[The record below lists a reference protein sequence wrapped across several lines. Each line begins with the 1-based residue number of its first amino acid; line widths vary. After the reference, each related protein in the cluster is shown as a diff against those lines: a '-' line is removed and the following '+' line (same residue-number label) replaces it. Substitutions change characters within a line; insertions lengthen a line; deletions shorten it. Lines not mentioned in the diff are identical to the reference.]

1 MICLADSL
9 ITRAPMEGHKPVLSS
24 ETIEFLDPHDGGYYL
39 DCTFGGGGHSRLILD
54 AADTKVLALDQDP
67 EAAERAREFERGYGE
82 RFQFLAKNFAD
93 MDQIEA
99 GPFDGILFDFGVSSY
114 QLDQPER
121 GFSFRKDAP
130 LDMRMNP
137 ESGLPSAEEWL
148 AKASRPELIEAIKDY
163 GEEKNWRRIV
173 DAIIEA
179 RAQTPLHTTQ
189 ALSELIL
196 SCIPAKQRY
205 ASKIHPATKAFQG
218 IRIAVNNEIEAIEK
232 GLPAAFERLKPNGR
246 LCVISFHSLEDRIA
260 KNLFR
265 QWAGRPAPGDNR
277 PQDMRQRRA
286 DLLTRRPT
294 QASDREIAA
303 NSRSRSAKLRALRKA
318 EK

>member
-1 MICLADSL
+1 MIGLADSL
-9 ITRAPMEGHKPVLSS
+9 ISLAPMKGHKPVLPE
-24 ETIEFLDPHDGGYYL
+24 ETIEFLAAKNGGYFL
-39 DCTFGGGGHSRLILD
+39 DCTFGGGGHTELILK

-67 EAAERAREFERGYGE
+67 EAGERAKEFERAYGD
-82 RFQFLAKNFAD
+82 RFQFQRKNFSD
-93 MDQIEA
+93 IDQIEE

-114 QLDQPER
+114 QLDQTER
-121 GFSFRKDAP
+121 GFSFRGDAP

-137 ESGLPSAEEWL
+137 ESDRPSAEEWL
-148 AKASRPELIEAIKDY
+148 AKASRSELIEAIKDF
-163 GEEKNWRRIV
+163 GEEKNWRRVV

-179 RAQTPLHTTQ
+179 RAQKPLHTTK

-205 ASKIHPATKAFQG
+205 ASKIHPATRAFQG
-218 IRIAVNNEIEAIEK
+218 IRIAVNNEIEVIEK

-286 DLLTRRPT
+286 SLLTRRPT

-303 NSRSRSAKLRALRKA
+303 NKRSRSAKLRALRKA
-318 EK
+318 ET

>member
-1 MICLADSL
+1 MLGNDLHESVLKSEVIKALS
-9 ITRAPMEGHKPVLSS
+9 IKP
-24 ETIEFLDPHDGGYYL
+24 DGVYI
-39 DCTFGGGGHSRLILD
+39 DATFGRGGHSESILNSLGPHGRLVAID
-54 AADTKVLALDQDP
+54 RDP
-67 EAAERAREFERGYGE
+67 EAVEAALKLQKCDK
-82 RFQFLAKNFAD
+82 RFSVAHTNFGR
-93 MDQIEA
+93 MGMIPETSKLLNSI
-99 GPFDGILFDFGVSSY
+99 DGILFDLGVPSP
-114 QLDQPER
+114 QLQDPSR
-121 GFSFRKDAP
+121 GFSFMRDGP

-137 ESGLPSAEEWL
+137 ESGQPSAEEWL

-173 DAIIEA
+173 DAVIEA
-179 RAQTPLHTTQ
+179 RAITPLHSTK
-189 ALSELIL
+189 ALSELVL

-218 IRIAVNNEIEAIEK
+218 IRIAVNKEIEAIEK
-232 GLPAAFERLKPNGR
+232 GLPTAFERLKPNGR

-286 DLLTRRPT
+286 NLLTRRPT
-294 QASDREIAA
+294 QASDREIAS

-318 EK
+318 E

>member
-1 MICLADSL
+1 MIGLADSL
-9 ITRAPMEGHKPVLSS
+9 ISHAPMEGHKPVLPS
-24 ETIEFLDPHDGGYYL
+24 EIVELLNPEDGSFYL
-39 DCTFGGGGHSRLILD
+39 DCTFGGGGHSQLILD
-54 AADTKVLALDQDP
+54 AADTNVLALDQDP
-67 EAAERAREFERGYGE
+67 EAAERAKELEGAYGE
-82 RFQFLAKNFAD
+82 RFQFQAKNFAD
-93 MDQIEA
+93 IDQLEA

-114 QLDQPER
+114 QLDQAER
-121 GFSFRKDAP
+121 GFSFRADAP

-137 ESGLPSAEEWL
+137 ESGRPSAGEWL
-148 AKASRPELIEAIKDY
+148 AKASRPELIEAIKVY

-173 DAIIEA
+173 DAIVEA
-179 RAQTPLHTTQ
+179 RAQSPLHTTK

-196 SCIPAKQRY
+196 SCTPAKQRY

-303 NSRSRSAKLRALRKA
+303 NARSRSAKLRALRKA
-318 EK
+318 EQ

>member
-1 MICLADSL
+1 MIGLADSL
-9 ITRAPMEGHKPVLSS
+9 VLHTPMEGHKPVLSE
-24 ETIEFLDPHDGGYYL
+24 ETIELLAPHDGGYYL
-39 DCTFGGGGHSRLILD
+39 DCTFGGGGHTRLILD
-54 AADTKVLALDQDP
+54 AAETRVLALDQDP
-67 EAAERAREFERGYGE
+67 DAAERAKEFKAQYGE
-82 RFQFLAKNFAD
+82 RFQFQRRNFAD
-93 MDQIEA
+93 IDQIEE
-99 GPFDGILFDFGVSSY
+99 GPFDGILFDFGVSSF
-114 QLDQPER
+114 QLDQADR
-121 GFSFRKDAP
+121 GFSFRGDAP

-137 ESGLPSAEEWL
+137 ESGQPSAEEWL

-173 DAIIEA
+173 DAVIEA
-179 RAQTPLHTTQ
+179 RAITPLHSTK
-189 ALSELIL
+189 ALSELVL

-218 IRIAVNNEIEAIEK
+218 IRIAVNKEIEAIEK
-232 GLPAAFERLKPNGR
+232 GLPTAFERLKPNGR

-286 DLLTRRPT
+286 NLLTRRPT
-294 QASDREIAA
+294 QASDREIAS

-318 EK
+318 E

>member
-1 MICLADSL
+1 M
-9 ITRAPMEGHKPVLSS
+9 GVHKPVLYR
-24 ETIEFLDPHDGGYYL
+24 ETIEFLAPHGGGYYL
-39 DCTFGGGGHSRLILD
+39 DCTFGGGGHTRLILD
-54 AADTKVLALDQDP
+54 AAETKVLALDQDP
-67 EAAERAREFERGYGE
+67 DAAQRAKEFEAQYGE
-82 RFQFLAKNFAD
+82 RFEFQSKNFAD
-93 MDQIEA
+93 IDRIEE
-99 GPFDGILFDFGVSSY
+99 GPFDGILFDFGVSSF
-114 QLDQPER
+114 QLDQADR
-121 GFSFRKDAP
+121 GFSFRSDVP

-137 ESGLPSAEEWL
+137 ESGQPSAEEWL

-173 DAIIEA
+173 DAVIEA
-179 RAQTPLHTTQ
+179 RAKTPLHTTT

-286 DLLTRRPT
+286 SLLTRRPT

-318 EK
+318 EQ

>member
-1 MICLADSL
+1 
-9 ITRAPMEGHKPVLSS
+9 
-24 ETIEFLDPHDGGYYL
+24 
-39 DCTFGGGGHSRLILD
+39 
-54 AADTKVLALDQDP
+54 
-67 EAAERAREFERGYGE
+67 
-82 RFQFLAKNFAD
+82 
-93 MDQIEA
+93 
-99 GPFDGILFDFGVSSY
+99 
-114 QLDQPER
+114 
-121 GFSFRKDAP
+121 
-130 LDMRMNP
+130 MNP
-137 ESGLPSAEEWL
+137 ESGQPSAEEWL
-148 AKASRPELIEAIKDY
+148 AKASRPELIESIKDY

-173 DAIIEA
+173 DAVIEA
-179 RAQTPLHTTQ
+179 RAKTPLYTTK
-189 ALSELIL
+189 ALSDLIL
-196 SCIPAKQRY
+196 SCLPAKQRY

-286 DLLTRRPT
+286 SLLIRRPT

-318 EK
+318 E

>member
-1 MICLADSL
+1 MIGLADSL
-9 ITRAPMEGHKPVLSS
+9 VSHAPMGIHKPVLYR
-24 ETIEFLDPHDGGYYL
+24 ETIEFLAPHDGGYYL
-39 DCTFGGGGHSRLILD
+39 DCTFGGGGHTRLILD
-54 AADTKVLALDQDP
+54 AAETKVLALDQDP
-67 EAAERAREFERGYGE
+67 DAAQRAKEFEVQYGE
-82 RFQFLAKNFAD
+82 RFEFQSKNFAD
-93 MDQIEA
+93 IDLIEE
-99 GPFDGILFDFGVSSY
+99 GPFDGILFDFGVSSF
-114 QLDQPER
+114 QLDQADR
-121 GFSFRKDAP
+121 GFSFRSDAP

-137 ESGLPSAEEWL
+137 ESGQPSAEEWL

-173 DAIIEA
+173 DAFIEA
-179 RAQTPLHTTQ
+179 RAKTPLHTTK

-218 IRIAVNNEIEAIEK
+218 IRIAVNNEIEVIEK
-232 GLPAAFERLKPNGR
+232 GLPAAFERLKPSGR

-286 DLLTRRPT
+286 SLLTRRPT

-318 EK
+318 E

>member
-1 MICLADSL
+1 MGI
-9 ITRAPMEGHKPVLSS
+9 HKPVLYR
-24 ETIEFLDPHDGGYYL
+24 ETIEFLAPHDGGYYL
-39 DCTFGGGGHSRLILD
+39 DCTFGGGGHTRLILD
-54 AADTKVLALDQDP
+54 AAETKVIALDQDP
-67 EAAERAREFERGYGE
+67 DAAQRAKEFEAQYGE
-82 RFQFLAKNFAD
+82 RFEFQSKNFAD
-93 MDQIEA
+93 IDRIEE
-99 GPFDGILFDFGVSSY
+99 GPFDGILFDFGVSSF
-114 QLDQPER
+114 QLDQADR
-121 GFSFRKDAP
+121 GFSFRSDAP

-137 ESGLPSAEEWL
+137 ESDQPSAEEWL
-148 AKASRPELIEAIKDY
+148 AKASRPELIDAIKDY

-173 DAIIEA
+173 DAVIEA
-179 RAQTPLHTTQ
+179 RAKTPLHTTK

-196 SCIPAKQRY
+196 SCIPAKPRY
-205 ASKIHPATKAFQG
+205 ASKIHPATKVFQG
-218 IRIAVNNEIEAIEK
+218 IRIAINNEIEAIEK

-286 DLLTRRPT
+286 SLLTRRPT

-318 EK
+318 E

>member
-1 MICLADSL
+1 MIGLADSFVSN
-9 ITRAPMEGHKPVLSS
+9 APMGIHKPVLYK
-24 ETIEFLDPHDGGYYL
+24 ETIEFLAPHDGGYYL
-39 DCTFGGGGHSRLILD
+39 DCTFGGGGHTRLILD
-54 AADTKVLALDQDP
+54 SAETKVLALDQDP
-67 EAAERAREFERGYGE
+67 AAAERAKEFEVQYGE
-82 RFQFLAKNFAD
+82 RFEFQSKNFAD
-93 MDQIEA
+93 IDRIEE
-99 GPFDGILFDFGVSSY
+99 GPFDGILFDFGVSSF
-114 QLDQPER
+114 QLDQADR
-121 GFSFRKDAP
+121 GFSFRLDAP

-137 ESGLPSAEEWL
+137 ESGQPSAEEWL
-148 AKASRPELIEAIKDY
+148 AKASRPELIESIKDY

-173 DAIIEA
+173 DAVIEA
-179 RAQTPLHTTQ
+179 RAKTPLYTTK

-196 SCIPAKQRY
+196 SCLPAKQRY

-286 DLLTRRPT
+286 SLLTRRPT

-303 NSRSRSAKLRALRKA
+303 NSRSRSAKLRAIRKA
-318 EK
+318 E